1 MARSFGRRWRAVL
14 RGDAE
19 TFGLTF
25 STGRRDGLPA
35 QSALEFSSGPA
46 MPRIA
51 VKPLFFAVSLALA
64 ATLQPAANA
73 AAPAAAVE
81 ARVKA
86 LNALLAEQWEWNLK
100 DAPEFATIL
109 GDDRYNASWS
119 DASLPHAQQ
128 QKKDN
133 QAFLARFKAIDTS
146 GFVEQD
152 RLNQELMV
160 RQLNDAIRATDLK
173 LNEMPIDQF
182 NGLHLQL
189 AQFASMVPLD
199 STKHYEDYLARLD
212 KVPALFDQIIDVLKQ
227 GEKDQLMPPRFLLEK
242 VVTQIQSIAQ
252 PAGEA
257 NVFGRPAAKFADTV
271 PEADRKRLHDAI
283 VFAVDSKVRPAYTK
297 LADFVAKDYAP
308 KGRAEPGMWS
318 LPNGE
323 ALYKFA
329 IEQQTTTNKSP
340 AEIHELGLKEVQR
353 IEGEQ
358 LKIAQ
363 KLGYKDLKSF
373 RVAMDADR
381 KTHANSRE
389 QIVDLYKKYIAQM
402 QPKLPELFGLLPKT
416 NVEVLPVQ
424 EYREKEASAAE
435 YNQGTPDGKRPGRV
449 YVNTGDYG
457 HRSLLNIESTAYHE
471 GVPGHHMQISIA
483 QTLPGL
489 PAFRQQGNYNAYA
502 EGWAL
507 YAERLGEEVGFY
519 QDPLSFYGHLSD
531 ELLRANRLV
540 LDTGVHY
547 KHWTRQQMVDFF
559 HAHSSEDEPDLQ
571 SETDRYI
578 AYPAQALSY
587 KLGQLKILELREK
600 AKKELGAKFDIR
612 AFHDEILNGGALPLD
627 VLDARTTAWVAAV
640 KAGK

>member
-1 MARSFGRRWRAVL
+1 MSRFA
-14 RGDAE
+14 
-19 TFGLTF
+19 
-25 STGRRDGLPA
+25 
-35 QSALEFSSGPA
+35 
-46 MPRIA
+46 I
-51 VKPLFFAVSLALA
+51 KPLFFAISLALGA
-64 ATLQPAANA
+64 SLQPAAHA
-73 AAPAAAVE
+73 APPAAPASDVAT
-81 ARVKA
+81 RVKA

-100 DAPEFATIL
+100 EAPEFATIL
-109 GDDRYNASWS
+109 GDDRYNALWS
-119 DASLPHAQQ
+119 DASLAHAQQ

-160 RQLNDAIRATDLK
+160 RQLNDAIHATDLK

-182 NGLHLQL
+182 NGAHLQL

-199 STKHYEDYLARLD
+199 STKHYDDYLARLN
-212 KVPALFDQIIDVLKQ
+212 KVPTLIDQIIDVLKQ
-227 GEKDQLMPPRFLLEK
+227 GEKDQMMPPRFLLEK
-242 VVTQIQSIAQ
+242 VVTQIQAIAQ
-252 PAGEA
+252 PVGEA

-283 VFAVDSKVRPAYTK
+283 VLAVDTKVRPAYQK
-297 LADFVAKDYAP
+297 LADFIAKDYAP
-308 KGRAEPGMWS
+308 KGRVEPGLWS

-340 AEIHELGLKEVQR
+340 AEIHELGLQEVKR

-373 RVAMDADR
+373 RVAMDADP
-381 KTHANSRE
+381 KTHASSRE

-449 YVNTGDYG
+449 YVNTGDYS

-489 PAFRQQGNYNAYA
+489 PTFRQQGNYNAYA

-559 HAHSSEDEPDLQ
+559 HEHSSEDEPDLQ

-627 VLDARTTAWVAAV
+627 VLDARTTAWIAAV